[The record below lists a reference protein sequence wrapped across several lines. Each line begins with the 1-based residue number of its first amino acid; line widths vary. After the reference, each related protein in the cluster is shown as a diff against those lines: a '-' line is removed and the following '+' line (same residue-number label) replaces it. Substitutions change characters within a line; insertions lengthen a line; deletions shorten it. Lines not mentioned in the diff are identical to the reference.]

1 MTLPKNAPPAIA
13 CRPRCRFQE
22 GELRPRMYDSY
33 AEQKIDQRIGFIA
46 FPIVNII
53 VWAAIQLL
61 SSQLNSL
68 DTSLGAMRLR
78 TAITWLPWVVNGLVL
93 LWALIFRWHIGTGYL
108 ISFAGFAVT
117 GIGLG
122 LITMLV
128 IFASTPLFAL
138 TGLIGLI
145 LFLLLLFG
153 SGLWFLY
160 KMFGLLRRWWAV

>member
-1 MTLPKNAPPAIA
+1 
-13 CRPRCRFQE
+13 
-22 GELRPRMYDSY
+22 LRPRVYDSY
-33 AEQKIDQRIGFIA
+33 AEQKMDQRIGFIA

-53 VWAAIQLL
+53 VWAIIQLL
-61 SSQLNSL
+61 SGQVSSL
-68 DTSLGAMRLR
+68 DTSPSAMRLR
-78 TAITWLPWVVNGLVL
+78 LTITLLPWVVNGLVL
-93 LWALIFRWHIGTGYL
+93 LWALIFRWHIGMGYL
-108 ISFAGFAVT
+108 TSFAGLAIT

-138 TGLIGLI
+138 TGLIGLV
-145 LFLLLLFG
+145 LFLLLLIG

>member
-1 MTLPKNAPPAIA
+1 MTLLKNAPPASI
-13 CRPRCRFQE
+13 CRLKCRFQE
-22 GELRPRMYDSY
+22 GRLRPRVYDSY

-53 VWAAIQLL
+53 VWAAIQVL
-61 SSQLNSL
+61 SQQVSSL
-68 DTSLGAMRLR
+68 DTSPSAMRLR
-78 TAITWLPWVVNGLVL
+78 TIITLLPWVVNGLVL

-108 ISFAGFAVT
+108 ISFAGLAAT

-138 TGLIGLI
+138 TGYIGLI
-145 LFLLLLFG
+145 LFLLLLVG

-160 KMFGLLRRWWAV
+160 QMFGLLRRWWAI